1 MLRLT
6 PKNSTK
12 KWILCLCFLLIA
24 GCDPVEEK
32 DYLDLTEK
40 TQLGAYISLAVVSS
54 DPAPDGGGGKLQV
67 GDECPD
73 CLGRGSVGDGTIEN
87 KCSRCNGTGKIQPG
101 DPDVAAMSEDEGE
114 TWMTNAEVA
123 SWYADTKESP
133 KKCLCDPAC
142 PNCDGT
148 CDPCDCLFCLPRK
161 DPLGDPMPSPSED
174 PDPNPRDPLPGP
186 SKSTETVERN
196 GQLYRKEGNMLVPV
210 EDIKD
215 VRTKPIGDDT
225 TSNRRPFRPIQNW
238 GKVWDPIVAV
248 GCS

>member
-1 MLRLT
+1 M
-6 PKNSTK
+6 NSTK
-12 KWILCLCFLLIA
+12 SLMACCFILLIA

-40 TQLGAYISLAVVSS
+40 TQLGAYISLAVVTST
-54 DPAPDGGGGKLQV
+54 PAPDGGGGKLQV

-101 DPDVAAMSEDEGE
+101 DPDVAAMSDDDGE
-114 TWMTNAEVA
+114 TWSTNAEVA
-123 SWYADTKESP
+123 ELLSEDSP
-133 KKCLCDPAC
+133 KACLCDPAC

-161 DPLGDPMPSPSED
+161 DPLP
-174 PDPNPRDPLPGP
+174 DPLPSP
-186 SKSTETVERN
+186 TEETVRRN

-210 EDIKD
+210 EEVKD
-215 VRTKPIGDDT
+215 VRTKTIGDDT
-225 TSNRRPFRPIQNW
+225 TSNSRPFRPIQNW
-238 GKVWDPIVAV
+238 GKVWDPIVAT

>member
-6 PKNSTK
+6 PKNLTK
-12 KWILCLCFLLIA
+12 SLMICCCMVAIA
-24 GCDPVEEK
+24 GCDPVDEK
-32 DYLDLTEK
+32 EYLDLTEK
-40 TQLGAYISLAVVSS
+40 TQLGAYISLAVVTSE
-54 DPAPDGGGGKLQV
+54 PAPDGGGGKLQV

-101 DPDVAAMSEDEGE
+101 DPDVAAMSEDDGE
-114 TWMTNAEVA
+114 TWMTNEDVGDWITDAVV
-123 SWYADTKESP
+123 KGP
-133 KKCLCDPAC
+133 KACLCDPAC
-142 PNCDGT
+142 PDCDGK

-161 DPLGDPMPSPSED
+161 DPLP
-174 PDPNPRDPLPGP
+174 DPLPSP
-186 SKSTETVERN
+186 TEETVRRN

-210 EDIKD
+210 EEVKD

-225 TSNRRPFRPIQNW
+225 TSNRRPFRPVQNW

>member
-1 MLRLT
+1 MRCGLSTLT
-6 PKNSTK
+6 GMNSKTR
-12 KWILCLCFLLIA
+12 WMICLCILLVA

-40 TQLGAYISLAVVSS
+40 TQLGAYISLAVVTS
-54 DPAPDGGGGKLQV
+54 DPEPDGGGGKLNV

-73 CLGRGSVGDGTIEN
+73 CLGRGMVGDGTIEN

-101 DPDVAAMSEDEGE
+101 DPDVAAMSTDEGE
-114 TWMTNAEVA
+114 TWMTNAEVND
-123 SWYADTKESP
+123 WYNDNEESP
-133 KKCLCDPAC
+133 KACLCDPAC
-142 PNCDGT
+142 PDCDGT
-148 CDPCDCLFCLPRK
+148 CDPCDCLFCIPRK
-161 DPLGDPMPSPSED
+161 DPLPDPMPSPME
-174 PDPNPRDPLPGP
+174 
-186 SKSTETVERN
+186 ETVRRN

>member
-1 MLRLT
+1 M
-6 PKNSTK
+6 NSTK
-12 KWILCLCFLLIA
+12 RLIACCFILLIA

-40 TQLGAYISLAVVSS
+40 TQLGAYISLAVVTST
-54 DPAPDGGGGKLQV
+54 PAPDGGGGKLQV

-101 DPDVAAMSEDEGE
+101 DPDVASMSEDEGE
-114 TWMTNAEVA
+114 TWMTNAEVKD
-123 SWYADTKESP
+123 WYDDAKESP
-133 KKCLCDPAC
+133 KACLCDPAC

-161 DPLGDPMPSPSED
+161 DPLP
-174 PDPNPRDPLPGP
+174 DPLPSP
-186 SKSTETVERN
+186 TEETVRRN

-210 EDIKD
+210 EEVKD
-215 VRTKPIGDDT
+215 VRTKTIGDDT
-225 TSNRRPFRPIQNW
+225 TSNSRPFRPIQNW
-238 GKVWDPIVAV
+238 GKVWDPIVAT

>member
-1 MLRLT
+1 MRCGLSTLT
-6 PKNSTK
+6 GMNSMK
-12 KWILCLCFLLIA
+12 RWMICLCILLVA
-24 GCDPVEEK
+24 GCDPVEDK

-40 TQLGAYISLAVVSS
+40 TQLGAYISLAVVTS
-54 DPAPDGGGGKLQV
+54 DPEPDGGGGKLNV

-73 CLGRGSVGDGTIEN
+73 CLGRGMVGDGTIEN

-101 DPDVAAMSEDEGE
+101 DPDVAAMSNDDGE
-114 TWMTNAEVA
+114 TWMTNSEVKD
-123 SWYADTKESP
+123 WYDDTRESP
-133 KKCLCDPAC
+133 KACLCDPAC
-142 PNCDGT
+142 PDCDGT
-148 CDPCDCLFCLPRK
+148 CDPCDCLFCVPRK
-161 DPLGDPMPSPSED
+161 DPLPDPMPSPME
-174 PDPNPRDPLPGP
+174 
-186 SKSTETVERN
+186 ETVRRN

>member
-1 MLRLT
+1 M
-6 PKNSTK
+6 NSTK
-12 KWILCLCFLLIA
+12 RLIACCFILLIA

-40 TQLGAYISLAVVSS
+40 TQLGAYISLAVVTST
-54 DPAPDGGGGKLQV
+54 PAPDGGGGKLQV

-101 DPDVAAMSEDEGE
+101 DPDVAAMSEDGGE
-114 TWMTNAEVA
+114 TWSTNAEVA
-123 SWYADTKESP
+123 ESISADSP
-133 KKCLCDPAC
+133 KSCLCDPAC

-161 DPLGDPMPSPSED
+161 DPLP
-174 PDPNPRDPLPGP
+174 DPLPSP
-186 SKSTETVERN
+186 TEETVRRN

-210 EDIKD
+210 EEVKD
-215 VRTKPIGDDT
+215 VRTKTIGDDT
-225 TSNRRPFRPIQNW
+225 TSNSRPFRPIQNW
-238 GKVWDPIVAV
+238 GKVWDPIVAT